1 MEVNGGLVVKKKL
14 LNIMKEKASLKETN
28 YFNNVEKL
36 KTHEKGKSDYLQS
49 FSNSSF
55 SFVLKLS
62 NDRSSLIGPGSS
74 FQTLAPPT
82 EIVRCRKVGEKI
94 VVAGISCPIM
104 MSRLRFCKLVIN
116 LFRYSFVIYFVD
128 QNCRVIFN

>member
-1 MEVNGGLVVKKKL
+1 MEVNGGLVVEKKL

-36 KTHEKGKSDYLQS
+36 KTQEKGKSNYLQS

-74 FQTLAPPT
+74 FQTLAPAT
-82 EIVRCRKVGEKI
+82 EIVRCCKVDEKI
-94 VVAGISCPIM
+94 VVADISCPIM
-104 MSRLRFCKLVIN
+104 MSGLRFCKLVIN

-128 QNCRVIFN
+128 QNCCVIIN